1 MKASWK
7 KEGYEEGDEFSLR
20 LLFFGPPGAGKGT
33 QAKKVAQEFQIVHI
47 STGDI
52 LRDAVSKGTELGKMA
67 KAIMDRGE
75 LVSDEIMNSLVKER
89 LEELDSFILDG
100 YPRTLDQAKFLDQAT
115 KELQKE
121 IDAAVLIDVSEEE
134 IVKRISNRRVC
145 PNCGKVYN
153 LITLQP
159 KEDEKC
165 DVCGTKLIQRDDDKE
180 EVVRE
185 RYKVYKKN
193 TEPVIEYYRKNNKI
207 ITIDGAQ
214 NVEDVTK
221 ELFNI
226 LRSFNKQW

>member
-1 MKASWK
+1 
-7 KEGYEEGDEFSLR
+7 LR

-33 QAKKVAQEFQIVHI
+33 QAKRVAKEFDVVHI

-52 LRDAVSKGTELGKMA
+52 LRDAVSKGTELGKKA

-75 LVSDEIMNSLVKER
+75 LVSDEIMNSLVKEK

-115 KELQKE
+115 KELKKE
-121 IDAAVLIDVSEEE
+121 IDAVVLIDVSEEE

-153 LITLQP
+153 LITLKP

-226 LRSFNKQW
+226 LRSFNKQ

>member
-1 MKASWK
+1 M
-7 KEGYEEGDEFSLR
+7 R

-33 QAKKVAQEFQIVHI
+33 QAKKVAKEFDIVHI

-52 LRDAVSKGTELGKMA
+52 LRDAVSKGTELGKKA

-75 LVSDEIMNSLVKER
+75 LVSDEIMNRLVKEK

-115 KELQKE
+115 KELKKE

-153 LITLQP
+153 LISLKP

-226 LRSFNKQW
+226 LRSFNK

>member
-1 MKASWK
+1 M
-7 KEGYEEGDEFSLR
+7 EGDEFSMR

-33 QAKKVAQEFQIVHI
+33 QAKLVAKEFDIAHI

-52 LRDAVSKGTELGKMA
+52 LRDAVSKGTELGKKA

-75 LVSDEIMNSLVKER
+75 LVSDEIMNNLVKEKMQ
-89 LEELDSFILDG
+89 ELDSFILDG
-100 YPRTLDQAKFLDQAT
+100 YPRTLDQAKFLDRAT
-115 KELQKE
+115 KDLKKE
-121 IDAAVLIDVSEEE
+121 IDAVVLIDVAEEE

-185 RYKVYKKN
+185 RYKVYKN
-193 TEPVIEYYRKNNKI
+193 TTESVIEYYRKNNKI

-226 LRSFNKQW
+226 LRSFNK

>member
-1 MKASWK
+1 M
-7 KEGYEEGDEFSLR
+7 R

-33 QAKKVAQEFQIVHI
+33 QAKRVAKEFDVVHI

-52 LRDAVSKGTELGKMA
+52 LRDAVSKGTELGKKA

-75 LVSDEIMNSLVKER
+75 LVSDEIMNSLVKEK

-115 KELQKE
+115 KELKKE

-153 LITLQP
+153 LITLKP

-214 NVEDVTK
+214 NIEDVTK

-226 LRSFNKQW
+226 LRSFNK

>member
-1 MKASWK
+1 M
-7 KEGYEEGDEFSLR
+7 R

-33 QAKKVAQEFQIVHI
+33 QAKMVAKEFDIVHI

-52 LRDAVSKGTELGKMA
+52 LRDAVSKGTELGKKA

-75 LVSDEIMNSLVKER
+75 LVSDEIMNNLVKEK
-89 LEELDSFILDG
+89 LQELDSFILDG
-100 YPRTLDQAKFLDQAT
+100 YPRTLDQAKFLDGAT
-115 KELQKE
+115 KDLKKE

-153 LITLQP
+153 LITLKP

-226 LRSFNKQW
+226 LRSFNK

>member
-1 MKASWK
+1 
-7 KEGYEEGDEFSLR
+7 LR

-33 QAKKVAQEFQIVHI
+33 QAKKAAQEFNLAHV

-52 LRDAVSKGTELGKMA
+52 LRDAVNKGTELGKKA
-67 KAIMDRGE
+67 KSIMDRGE
-75 LVSDEIMNSLVKER
+75 LVSDDIMNGLVKEK

-100 YPRTLDQAKFLDQAT
+100 YPRTLDQAEFLDHTT
-115 KELQKE
+115 KELKKE

-153 LITLQP
+153 LITLKP

-165 DVCGTKLIQRDDDKE
+165 DVCGTKIIQRDDDKE

-207 ITIDGAQ
+207 VTINGAQ

-226 LRSFNKQW
+226 LRSFNK

>member
-1 MKASWK
+1 
-7 KEGYEEGDEFSLR
+7 LR

-33 QAKKVAQEFQIVHI
+33 QAKKVAKEFDIVHI

-52 LRDAVSKGTELGKMA
+52 LRDAVSKGTELGKKA

-75 LVSDEIMNSLVKER
+75 LVSDEIMNRLVKEK

-115 KELQKE
+115 KELKKE

-153 LITLQP
+153 LISLKP

-226 LRSFNKQW
+226 LRSFNK

>member
-1 MKASWK
+1 
-7 KEGYEEGDEFSLR
+7 LR

-33 QAKKVAQEFQIVHI
+33 QAKRVAKEFDVVHI

-52 LRDAVSKGTELGKMA
+52 LRDAVSKGTELGKKA

-75 LVSDEIMNSLVKER
+75 LVSDEIMNSLVKEK

-115 KELQKE
+115 KELKKE

-153 LITLQP
+153 LITLKP

-214 NVEDVTK
+214 NIEDVTK

-226 LRSFNKQW
+226 LRSFNK

>member
-1 MKASWK
+1 MKVLWK

-33 QAKKVAQEFQIVHI
+33 QAKRVAKEFDVVHI

-52 LRDAVSKGTELGKMA
+52 LRDAVSKGTELGKKA

-75 LVSDEIMNSLVKER
+75 LVSDEIMNSLVKEK

-115 KELQKE
+115 KELKKE

-153 LITLQP
+153 LITLKP

-214 NVEDVTK
+214 NIEDVTK

-226 LRSFNKQW
+226 LRSFNK

>member
-1 MKASWK
+1 M
-7 KEGYEEGDEFSLR
+7 R

-33 QAKKVAQEFQIVHI
+33 QAKRVAKEFDVVHI

-52 LRDAVSKGTELGKMA
+52 LRDAVSKGTELGKKA

-75 LVSDEIMNSLVKER
+75 LVSDEIMNSLVKEK

-115 KELQKE
+115 KELKKE

-153 LITLQP
+153 LITLKP

-207 ITIDGAQ
+207 ITIDGVQ
-214 NVEDVTK
+214 NIEDVTK

-226 LRSFNKQW
+226 THFRNRSKQRLTKGKLS

>member
-1 MKASWK
+1 M
-7 KEGYEEGDEFSLR
+7 R

-193 TEPVIEYYRKNNKI
+193 TEPVIEYYRK
-207 ITIDGAQ
+207 IT
-214 NVEDVTK
+214 K
-221 ELFNI
+221 
-226 LRSFNKQW
+226 

>member
-1 MKASWK
+1 M
-7 KEGYEEGDEFSLR
+7 R

-33 QAKKVAQEFQIVHI
+33 QAKLVAKEFDIAHI

-52 LRDAVSKGTELGKMA
+52 LRDAVSKGTELGKKA

-75 LVSDEIMNSLVKER
+75 LVSDEIMNNLVKEKMQ
-89 LEELDSFILDG
+89 ELDSFILDG
-100 YPRTLDQAKFLDQAT
+100 YPRTLDQAKFLDRAT
-115 KELQKE
+115 KDLKKE
-121 IDAAVLIDVSEEE
+121 IDAVVLIDVAEEE

-153 LITLQP
+153 LITLKP

-185 RYKVYKKN
+185 RYKVYKN
-193 TEPVIEYYRKNNKI
+193 TTESVIEYYRKNNKI

-226 LRSFNKQW
+226 LRSFNK

>member
-1 MKASWK
+1 M
-7 KEGYEEGDEFSLR
+7 R

-33 QAKKVAQEFQIVHI
+33 QAKKVAKEFDVVHI

-52 LRDAVSKGTELGKMA
+52 LRDAVSKGTELGKKA

-75 LVSDEIMNSLVKER
+75 LVSDEIMNSLVKEK

-115 KELQKE
+115 KELKKE
-121 IDAAVLIDVSEEE
+121 IDAAILIDVTEEE

-153 LITLQP
+153 LITLKP

-180 EVVRE
+180 DVVRE

-214 NVEDVTK
+214 DVEDVTK

-226 LRSFNKQW
+226 LRSFNK

>member
-1 MKASWK
+1 V
-7 KEGYEEGDEFSLR
+7 R

-33 QAKKVAQEFQIVHI
+33 QAKMVAKEFDIVHI

-52 LRDAVSKGTELGKMA
+52 LRDAVSKGTELGKKA

-75 LVSDEIMNSLVKER
+75 LVSDEIMNNLVKEK
-89 LEELDSFILDG
+89 LQELDSFILDG
-100 YPRTLDQAKFLDQAT
+100 YPRTLDQAKFLDGAT
-115 KELQKE
+115 KDLKKE

-153 LITLQP
+153 LITLKP

-226 LRSFNKQW
+226 LRSFNK

>member
-1 MKASWK
+1 M
-7 KEGYEEGDEFSLR
+7 R

-33 QAKKVAQEFQIVHI
+33 QAKKVAKEFDIVHI

-52 LRDAVSKGTELGKMA
+52 LRDAVSKGTELGKKA

-75 LVSDEIMNSLVKER
+75 LVSDEIMNRLVKEK

-115 KELQKE
+115 KELKKE
-121 IDAAVLIDVSEEE
+121 IDAAILIDVTEEE

-153 LITLQP
+153 LISLKP

-193 TEPVIEYYRKNNKI
+193 TEPVIEYYRKNNKT

-226 LRSFNKQW
+226 LRSFNK

>member
-1 MKASWK
+1 M
-7 KEGYEEGDEFSLR
+7 R

-33 QAKKVAQEFQIVHI
+33 QAKMVAKEFDIVHI

-52 LRDAVSKGTELGKMA
+52 LRDTVSKGTELGKKA

-75 LVSDEIMNSLVKER
+75 LVSDEIMNNLVKEK
-89 LEELDSFILDG
+89 LQELDSFILDG
-100 YPRTLDQAKFLDQAT
+100 YPRTLDQAKFLDGAT
-115 KELQKE
+115 KDLKKE

-153 LITLQP
+153 LITLKP

-226 LRSFNKQW
+226 LRSFNK

>member
-1 MKASWK
+1 V
-7 KEGYEEGDEFSLR
+7 EGDEFSMR

-33 QAKKVAQEFQIVHI
+33 QAKLVAKEFDIAHI

-52 LRDAVSKGTELGKMA
+52 LRDAVSKGTELGKKA

-75 LVSDEIMNSLVKER
+75 LVSDEIMNNLVKEKMQ
-89 LEELDSFILDG
+89 ELDSFILDG
-100 YPRTLDQAKFLDQAT
+100 YPRTLDQAKFLDRAT
-115 KELQKE
+115 KDLKKE
-121 IDAAVLIDVSEEE
+121 IDAVVLIDVAEEE

-153 LITLQP
+153 LITLKP

-185 RYKVYKKN
+185 RYKVYKN
-193 TEPVIEYYRKNNKI
+193 TTESVIEYYRKNNKI

-226 LRSFNKQW
+226 LRSFNK

>member
-1 MKASWK
+1 M
-7 KEGYEEGDEFSLR
+7 EGDEFSMR

-33 QAKKVAQEFQIVHI
+33 QAKLVAKEFDIAHI

-52 LRDAVSKGTELGKMA
+52 LRDAVSKGTELGKKA

-75 LVSDEIMNSLVKER
+75 LVSDEIMNNLVKEKMQ
-89 LEELDSFILDG
+89 ELDSFILDG
-100 YPRTLDQAKFLDQAT
+100 YPRTLDQAKFLDRAT
-115 KELQKE
+115 KDLKKE
-121 IDAAVLIDVSEEE
+121 IDAVVLIDVAEEE

-153 LITLQP
+153 LITLKP

-185 RYKVYKKN
+185 RYKVYKN
-193 TEPVIEYYRKNNKI
+193 TTESVIEYYRKNNKI

-226 LRSFNKQW
+226 LRSFNK

>member
-1 MKASWK
+1 
-7 KEGYEEGDEFSLR
+7 LR

-33 QAKKVAQEFQIVHI
+33 QAKKVAKEFDIVHI

-52 LRDAVSKGTELGKMA
+52 LRDAVSKGTELGKKA

-75 LVSDEIMNSLVKER
+75 LVSDEIMNRLVKEK

-115 KELQKE
+115 KELKKE

-153 LITLQP
+153 LISLKP

-185 RYKVYKKN
+185 RYKVYKNN

-226 LRSFNKQW
+226 LRSFNK

>member
-1 MKASWK
+1 
-7 KEGYEEGDEFSLR
+7 LR

-226 LRSFNKQW
+226 LRSFNKQ

>member
-1 MKASWK
+1 
-7 KEGYEEGDEFSLR
+7 LR

-33 QAKKVAQEFQIVHI
+33 QAKKVAKEFDVVHI

-52 LRDAVSKGTELGKMA
+52 LRDAVSKGTELGKKA

-75 LVSDEIMNSLVKER
+75 LVSDEIMNSLVKEK

-115 KELQKE
+115 KELKKE
-121 IDAAVLIDVSEEE
+121 IDAAILIDVTEEE

-153 LITLQP
+153 LITLKP

-180 EVVRE
+180 DVVRE

-226 LRSFNKQW
+226 LRSFNKQ

>member
-1 MKASWK
+1 M
-7 KEGYEEGDEFSLR
+7 
-20 LLFFGPPGAGKGT
+20 
-33 QAKKVAQEFQIVHI
+33 
-47 STGDI
+47 
-52 LRDAVSKGTELGKMA
+52 
-67 KAIMDRGE
+67 
-75 LVSDEIMNSLVKER
+75 
-89 LEELDSFILDG
+89 
-100 YPRTLDQAKFLDQAT
+100 
-115 KELQKE
+115 
-121 IDAAVLIDVSEEE
+121 VLIDVAEEE

-153 LITLQP
+153 LITLKP

-185 RYKVYKKN
+185 RYKVYKN
-193 TEPVIEYYRKNNKI
+193 TTESVIEYYRKNNKI

-226 LRSFNKQW
+226 LRSFNK

>member
-1 MKASWK
+1 
-7 KEGYEEGDEFSLR
+7 LR

-33 QAKKVAQEFQIVHI
+33 QAKRVAKEFDVVHI

-52 LRDAVSKGTELGKMA
+52 LRDAVSKGTELGKKA

-75 LVSDEIMNSLVKER
+75 LVSDEIMNSLVKEK

-115 KELQKE
+115 KELKKE
-121 IDAAVLIDVSEEE
+121 IDAVVLIDVSEEE

-153 LITLQP
+153 LITLKP

-226 LRSFNKQW
+226 LRSFNK

>member
-1 MKASWK
+1 M
-7 KEGYEEGDEFSLR
+7 R

-207 ITIDGAQ
+207 ITIDGAK

-226 LRSFNKQW
+226 LRSFNKQ

>member
-1 MKASWK
+1 
-7 KEGYEEGDEFSLR
+7 LR

-33 QAKKVAQEFQIVHI
+33 QAKKVAKEFDIVHI

-52 LRDAVSKGTELGKMA
+52 LRDAVSKGTELGKKA

-75 LVSDEIMNSLVKER
+75 LVSDEIMNRLVKEK

-115 KELQKE
+115 KELKKE

-153 LITLQP
+153 LISLKP

-185 RYKVYKKN
+185 RYKVYKNN

-214 NVEDVTK
+214 NIEDVTK

-226 LRSFNKQW
+226 LRSFNKQ

>member
-1 MKASWK
+1 M
-7 KEGYEEGDEFSLR
+7 R

-33 QAKKVAQEFQIVHI
+33 QAKKVAKEFDVVHI

-52 LRDAVSKGTELGKMA
+52 LRDAVSKGTELGKKA

-75 LVSDEIMNSLVKER
+75 LVSDEIMNSLVKEK

-115 KELQKE
+115 KELKKE

-153 LITLQP
+153 LITLKP

-180 EVVRE
+180 DVVRE

-214 NVEDVTK
+214 DVEDVTK

-226 LRSFNKQW
+226 LRSFNK